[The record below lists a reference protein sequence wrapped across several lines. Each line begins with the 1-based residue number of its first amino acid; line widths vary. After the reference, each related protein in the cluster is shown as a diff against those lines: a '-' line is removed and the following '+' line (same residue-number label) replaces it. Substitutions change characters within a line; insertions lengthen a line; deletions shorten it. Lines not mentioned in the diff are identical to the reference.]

1 MPRTRRPRRC
11 WRFASRTLR
20 RRLSSRPRH
29 AWPSWL
35 GSVLLLLMTDSR
47 SQFEECAKINA
58 LIHTGDNADE
68 LEKCLAGLTIVEKG
82 AGEKPVEDEPDM
94 KKDDDD
100 GAGGDDE

>member
-1 MPRTRRPRRC
+1 MFVCNAYKRV
-11 WRFASRTLR
+11 AL
-20 RRLSSRPRH
+20 
-29 AWPSWL
+29 
-35 GSVLLLLMTDSR
+35 
-47 SQFEECAKINA
+47 QFEECAKINA